1 MLNYTLRRIL
11 VAIPTLLILVIVSFL
26 LMHAA
31 PGGPFTSERPLP
43 PQVLANIQA
52 KYGLDDPLYVQLWE
66 YLRGVVFH
74 FDFGPS
80 FQRKDQTVNEIMA
93 RGFPITFTYGAL
105 SFVVA
110 TLVGGTLGIVAAI
123 RQNTIIDYFAVGVS
137 IGAQVLPNF
146 VMAPLLVWL
155 FTLTLPVLMCDI
167 YPYLPDFII
176 GLFPVSSCSEI
187 TLPGGGWNGGA
198 WQNLIMPV
206 IALSTS
212 YMASISRI
220 TRSSMLEVL
229 NSNYIRTARAKG
241 LPERMVIIRHAL
253 KPSLVPLISYLGVA
267 FVGMITGS
275 VVIDIYFSTGGMGRD
290 FVNSALNRDYSVMMG
305 ITILVGTLTILFAL
319 LADLLYA
326 WVDPKIRY

>member
-1 MLNYTLRRIL
+1 MLKYSFNRVL
-11 VAIPTLLILVIVSFL
+11 VAIPTLLILIIISFL

-43 PQVLANIQA
+43 AQVLANIEA

-66 YLRGVVFH
+66 YLKGILFH

-80 FQRKDQTVNEIMA
+80 FQRKDLTVNEIIA
-93 RGFPITFTYGAL
+93 QGFPITFTYGGL
-105 SFVVA
+105 SFIVA
-110 TLVGGTLGIVAAI
+110 TLFGGTLGVVAAI
-123 RQNTIIDYFAVGVS
+123 RQNTIIDYFAVGIS

-155 FTLTLPVLMCDI
+155 FTLTL
-167 YPYLPDFII
+167 
-176 GLFPVSSCSEI
+176 GW
-187 TLPGGGWNGGA
+187 LPGGGWNGGA
-198 WQNLIMPV
+198 WPNLIMPV

-212 YMASISRI
+212 YMASIARI

-241 LPERMVIIRHAL
+241 LPERTVIIRHAL

-275 VVIDIYFSTGGMGRD
+275 VVIDIYFSTGGMGVA

-305 ITILVGTLTILFAL
+305 ITILIGALTIVFAL